1 MSDMVGRKAQ
11 QLLKS
16 SCIFA
21 ERPSLFVLPI
31 DNGSVVMFRCELQL
45 TTKTVELEMQAIIV
59 YAEIDLTVY
68 SSSTIQDVMVT
79 RFEVKW
85 KVEVV

>member
-21 ERPSLFVLPI
+21 ERSSLFVLSI
-31 DNGSVVMFRCELQL
+31 DNSSVVMFRCELQL
-45 TTKTVELEMQAIIV
+45 AAKTVELEMQAIIV
-59 YAEIDLTVY
+59 YAEIN
-68 SSSTIQDVMVT
+68 
-79 RFEVKW
+79 
-85 KVEVV
+85 